1 MSDIKCDKC
10 PKHFKDHSSLRR
22 HQYGC
27 PSGPRATC
35 PSCNKSFA
43 NRGSLATHKWK
54 IHSKRAVRTKGNM
67 EEKQMDNNSRVA
79 AVETK
84 YNTLIGGKVKAE
96 ENSRI
101 DQTSEMSVRD
111 ECKARMFGFMWRGL
125 SNDRS
130 TPYRMLDAYQIKKRF
145 FQNLHSFFDFKL
157 ETILNDREQALVS
170 AILETDGLEECKNI
184 LNENLDV
191 FVGILAK
198 ANAWFEC

>member
-1 MSDIKCDKC
+1 
-10 PKHFKDHSSLRR
+10 
-22 HQYGC
+22 
-27 PSGPRATC
+27 
-35 PSCNKSFA
+35 
-43 NRGSLATHKWK
+43 
-54 IHSKRAVRTKGNM
+54 
-67 EEKQMDNNSRVA
+67 MDNNSRVP

-198 ANAWFEC
+198 ANAWFKC